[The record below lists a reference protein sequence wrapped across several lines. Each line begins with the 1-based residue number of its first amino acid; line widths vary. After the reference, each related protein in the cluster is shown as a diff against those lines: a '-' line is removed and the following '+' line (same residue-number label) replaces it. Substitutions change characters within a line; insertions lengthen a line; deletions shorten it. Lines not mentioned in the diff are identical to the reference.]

1 MIFHWKAHTFSSE
14 NIKIYVSTAFYGL
27 IHCASKVTDSPL
39 PFPRNLGLFITFSCL
54 FCSLPIFSQN
64 FFPPSSS
71 ASSIVSAASQH
82 WLPRVTSATLTGSPG
97 SASCQVEEN
106 NQSFPL
112 LTFANMFCQFICLC
126 VYSRLY
132 ISGLENIYTCEQD
145 FLAVYKWILLYLV
158 TAFSFN
164 LQSTRWS
171 STNWLT
177 KWWSFIWVITWFGKF
192 SRFAASNL

>member
-1 MIFHWKAHTFSSE
+1 MVWYI
-14 NIKIYVSTAFYGL
+14 V
-27 IHCASKVTDSPL
+27 PL
-39 PFPRNLGLFITFSCL
+39 KWLTVHCL
-54 FCSLPIFSQN
+54 FPETLAYLLLSPVYSVPYPFSLNKI
-64 FFPPSSS
+64 FPPSSS

-132 ISGLENIYTCEQD
+132 ITGLENIYTCEQD

-171 STNWLT
+171 GTNWLT